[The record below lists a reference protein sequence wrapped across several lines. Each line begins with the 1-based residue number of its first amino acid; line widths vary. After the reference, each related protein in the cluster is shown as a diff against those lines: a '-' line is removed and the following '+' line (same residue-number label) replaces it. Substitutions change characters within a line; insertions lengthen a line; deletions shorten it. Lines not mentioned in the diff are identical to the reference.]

1 MNGRERTG
9 MQVVH
14 PFEPIADK
22 NSRILILGSFPSVKS
37 RETQFYYGHK
47 QNRFWKVMAQ
57 ILQCIVP
64 QTVEEKR
71 TMLLTHGVAV
81 WDILKSCDINGSSD
95 ASIRNPVP
103 NDIAGLV
110 DNTNI
115 AAVFFNGKTAYGV
128 YQKYSPR
135 LTVPVQ
141 VLPSTSPANAAYSL
155 ERLCDSWGKEI
166 APFVK

>member
-1 MNGRERTG
+1 

-57 ILQCIVP
+57 ILQCAVP

-128 YQKYSPR
+128 YQKYSPW